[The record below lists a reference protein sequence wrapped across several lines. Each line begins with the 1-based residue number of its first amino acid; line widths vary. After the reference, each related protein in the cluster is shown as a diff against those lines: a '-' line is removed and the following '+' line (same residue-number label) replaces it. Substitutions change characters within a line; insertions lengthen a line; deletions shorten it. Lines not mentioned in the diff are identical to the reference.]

1 MVSTRRDDR
10 PRADADHC
18 RAIANPSHSHGS
30 GQPYLPTLPSPS
42 FFLAKAACL
51 SVSAPALTIRSIFLD
66 IDMSFNDSFASLIFW
81 LEDGRASL

>member
-1 MVSTRRDDR
+1 MSHFIASRIFCVRDCDSVALKNLTR
-10 PRADADHC
+10 
-18 RAIANPSHSHGS
+18 
-30 GQPYLPTLPSPS
+30 QPYLTTLPSPS

-66 IDMSFNDSFASLIFW
+66 FDIPFKDSFAFLIFW